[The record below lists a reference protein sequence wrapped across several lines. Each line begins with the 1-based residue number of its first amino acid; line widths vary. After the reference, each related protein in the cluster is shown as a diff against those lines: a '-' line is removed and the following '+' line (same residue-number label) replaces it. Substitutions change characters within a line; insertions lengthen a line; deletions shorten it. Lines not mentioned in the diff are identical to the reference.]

1 MDLDLVLLLSTILSA
16 IGARKYW
23 RGAEE
28 NLQMRLGLYSNRLTG
43 CYDLL
48 RGPSVF
54 QVFFLSFLVCEPV
67 GVVISPGSW
76 FLAAPGLY
84 QLIIV
89 PSLPTCL
96 SSSHQIAACVLFKP
110 LIIWLLFHSSVS
122 CTSAYTSTTYC
133 QASVICAS
141 SCSPVLT
148 CDSSA
153 SGSLLASLPSICL
166 LPNICQAS
174 YHSSL
179 TMPSPL
185 HSFHPLCSA
194 PSTSTSSYRWV
205 WVRRLSSVHKPYQ
218 WFVQWAVGLSCV
230 SSHIKVYWCPPA
242 SDIRKVERSA
252 AYTICNL
259 IICNYLI

>member
-54 QVFFLSFLVCEPV
+54 QVFFLSFLVCEPL

-133 QASVICAS
+133 QASMICAS

-166 LPNICQAS
+166 LPNISHAS

-194 PSTSTSSYRWV
+194 PSTSTSSYRSKSESGV
-205 WVRRLSSVHKPYQ
+205 WVLFTNHISGLYN
-218 WFVQWAVGLSCV
+218 VGLRCV